1 MEILFSI
8 FLIGFTAMAAQI
20 IILRELLVV
29 FYGNEVS
36 IGIIL
41 GSWLFWGAAGSWLL
55 GRFADNLLSKP
66 AIFSIC
72 QLILT
77 FFLVSSI
84 LVIRSIKFYFGLAPG
99 EAIGFM
105 PMAISSFFVLAP
117 ICMLL
122 GFMFSLGCRMYQ
134 AGSGETGRS
143 IGLAYGWE
151 SIGAMLGGLLSSFI
165 FVRFLDSVSIAA
177 ILGILNISAAA
188 FLQFKLKKKGETFL
202 LVIFAMAFGLSLF
215 KAAPG
220 LDEYSRRRQWRGYQ
234 VLESRNSIYG
244 NIMVTKIN
252 SQYSFFDNG
261 LHLYSL
267 PDRQAAEEA
276 VHFTLLEHSDPKDV
290 LLLGG
295 GPGQIREILQ
305 YPVKSIDYLEL
316 DPLIIKMAEK
326 YLPSEEY
333 APLRDA
339 RVSIHNLDARFFIK
353 SSNKKYDCVVA
364 CLGDPYTAQIN
375 RYYTIEFFKEIKQ
388 ALKENGIF
396 SFALSSSENYISL
409 ELGEYLS
416 SVYLGL
422 KEVFGDILVIPGDTA
437 YFLASDMLGV
447 LTPDYN
453 ILMNR
458 AKERGVDLKYV
469 REYYLFSK
477 LSPRLID
484 YTKNILLQRKEVRLN
499 YDFYPSSYYYN
510 MVFLASRLGE
520 PGFNKLFKS
529 ASLKNT
535 VNTVSG
541 ICILIIVMGL
551 AWMRRNKYVYK
562 YASLMALMAAG
573 FSAMA
578 IQIIILLAFQII
590 YGYVFYKIGFLLT
603 FFMAGLATGSFW
615 VTGLMDK
622 LKRPLNILTRVNF
635 LFFILSLALPA
646 FFSWLSA
653 SNNTAVSQA
662 GANLAFPLLSVI
674 IGLLAG
680 AQFAIVNKIYIGD
693 TRKVGRVSGTTYGID
708 LLGSCLGALL
718 TGIFLVPVLGVA
730 GSCFSIAAVN
740 LSVLTIL
747 TLAASRPLIS

>member
-1 MEILFSI
+1 MGILFSI

-20 IILRELLVV
+20 IILRELLIV

-36 IGIIL
+36 IGLIL
-41 GSWLFWGAAGSWLL
+41 GSWLFWGAAGSWFL
-55 GRFADNLLSKP
+55 GSFTDSFDLKP
-66 AIFSIC
+66 GIFPIC

-84 LVIRSIKFYFGLAPG
+84 LIIRSIKFYFGLAPG
-99 EAIGFM
+99 EVIGFM
-105 PMAISSFFVLAP
+105 PMAISTFFVLAP
-117 ICMLL
+117 ICALL
-122 GFMFSLGCRMYQ
+122 GFMFSLGCKIYQ
-134 AGSGETGRS
+134 AKEGETGRN

-165 FVRFLDSVSIAA
+165 FVRFLNSVTIAVV
-177 ILGILNISAAA
+177 LGILNISAAA
-188 FLQFKLKKKGETFL
+188 FLQFKLRKTGGAFL
-202 LVIFAMAFGLSLF
+202 LVILAMAFGLSLF

-234 VLESRNSIYG
+234 ILESRNSIYG
-244 NIMVTKIN
+244 NVMVTKIN
-252 SQYSFFDNG
+252 GQYSFFDNG
-261 LHLYSL
+261 LHLYSI

-276 VHFTLLEHSDPKDV
+276 VHFTLLEHPDPRDV

-305 YPVKSIDYLEL
+305 YPVGSIDYLEL

-326 YLPSEEY
+326 YLPPEEY
-333 APLRDA
+333 VPLRDA

-353 SSNKKYDCVVA
+353 SSNKKYDCVIA

-375 RYYTIEFFKEIKQ
+375 RYYTIEFFEEIKK
-388 ALKENGIF
+388 LLRKNGIF
-396 SFALSSSENYISL
+396 SFALSSSESYISP
-409 ELGEYLS
+409 ELSEYLS

-437 YFLASDMLGV
+437 YFLASDMPGV
-447 LTPDYN
+447 ITSDYR
-453 ILMNR
+453 ILMDK
-458 AKERGVDLKYV
+458 AKERGIDLKYV

-477 LSPRLID
+477 LSPRLVD
-484 YTKNILLQRKEVRLN
+484 YTKNTLLQRKEVRLN
-499 YDFYPSSYYYN
+499 YDFHPSSYYYN
-510 MVFLASRLGE
+510 MIFWSLRLGE
-520 PGFNKLFKS
+520 PGFKKLFKS
-529 ASLKNT
+529 ASFKNT
-535 VNTVSG
+535 VNAVSG

-551 AWMRRNKYVYK
+551 AWTRRNKRVYK

-578 IQIIILLAFQII
+578 IQIITLLAFQII
-590 YGYVFYKIGFLLT
+590 YGYVFYKVGFLLT

-615 VTGLMDK
+615 VTGLINK
-622 LKRPLNILTRVNF
+622 LKRPLNILTRVNS
-635 LFFILSLALPA
+635 LFFILSLGLPL

-653 SNNTAVSQA
+653 SDNMAVSQA
-662 GANLAFPLLSVI
+662 GANLAFPLLSFI

-680 AQFAIVNKIYIGD
+680 VQFASANKVYIGD
-693 TRKVGRVSGTTYGID
+693 IQKVGTVSGMTYGID
-708 LLGSCLGALL
+708 LLGSCFGALL
-718 TGIFLVPVLGVA
+718 TSIFLIPVLGVS
-730 GSCFSIAAVN
+730 GSCFAIAALN

-747 TLAASRPLIS
+747 SLAVSKPLIS